1 MIVYN
6 VARGWFP
13 MKNDAE
19 AHRRELGLPP
29 AANTKVVINDRNE
42 LAALLNGMMGLTAEA
57 SPAGAVL
64 EPQVVEPEVIQR
76 NQVEVPECVPEFLVK
91 EWARRSG
98 INPDDIKRVSEAS
111 SETIHEP

>member
-6 VARGWFP
+6 VGRGWFP

-42 LAALLNGMMGLTAEA
+42 LAALLNGLMGLQAEEI
-57 SPAGAVL
+57 PGAVL

-76 NQVEVPECVPEFLVK
+76 NQVEVPDCVPEFLIK
-91 EWARRSG
+91 EWAKRSG
-98 INPDDIKRVSEAS
+98 IDPSEIRRVSDE
-111 SETIHEP
+111 E